1 MTKRAT
7 RRDFLQTAVATGAA
21 IGVGELDFLSS
32 LPTVSAAEMR
42 LDQGGAV
49 QLSAEMEPLVR
60 LLEETPRSQLL
71 EKVADRIRGGLTYRE
86 LLAALLL
93 AAVRNVQP
101 RPSVGFKFHAVLVV
115 NSVHLAALASPE
127 RDRWLPIFW
136 ALDYFKDSQA
146 RDEREGD
153 WTMGPVDESAV
164 PAADQ
169 ASRAFVDA
177 MEQWDESAADAAV
190 ASLARNATD
199 KEIFELFYRLGARD
213 FRSIGHKA
221 IFVAN
226 GQRTLKFVGRPR
238 SEPVLRSLAYAL
250 LMHED
255 GNPAERDADADRP
268 WRQNQERVKH
278 LRSPWST
285 GKPSSE
291 ATTDLL
297 ATLRSGSHED
307 ASAAVVDL
315 LNRGV
320 HVQSVWD
327 AIFCGAGELLL
338 RQPGIVA
345 LHATTTTNALHFA
358 CQSSEDEETRK
369 LLLLQNAA
377 FLPMFRE
384 AMRGRGQVGD
394 VEIDQLEPVAPDQAG
409 QEAIGEILA
418 DLPRQ
423 RRTAVRKTLGYVQGG
438 GPLEPLLTAARRQ
451 LLLKGNGAHDYKFG
465 SAVLEDCAA
474 ISPGW
479 RERFLAA
486 SMMQLNGAGESDSGL
501 VKRTRAALAG

>member
-1 MTKRAT
+1 MSKRAS

-21 IGVGELDFLSS
+21 IGAGDLAFLSS
-32 LPTVSAAEMR
+32 LPTVSAADMR
-42 LDQGGAV
+42 LQQGGAV
-49 QLSAEMEPLVR
+49 QLSADMEPLVR
-60 LLEETPRSQLL
+60 LLEETHRSRLL
-71 EKVADRIRGGLTYRE
+71 EVVADRIRGGLTYRE

-127 RDRWLPIFW
+127 QDRWLPIFW

-164 PAADQ
+164 PAADK
-169 ASRAFVDA
+169 AHRAFVDA
-177 MEQWDESAADAAV
+177 MENWDESAADAAI
-190 ASLARNATD
+190 AGLARNATE
-199 KEIFELFYRLGARD
+199 KEIFELFYRFGVRD
-213 FRSIGHKA
+213 LRSIGHKA

-226 GQRTLKFVGRPR
+226 AQRTLKFVGRPR

-250 LMHED
+250 LMHEE
-255 GNPAERDADADRP
+255 GNPAQRDADADRP
-268 WRQNQERVKH
+268 WRQNQELVRRLRVD
-278 LRSPWST
+278 L
-285 GKPSSE
+285 GAGEPSSE
-291 ATTDLL
+291 ATIDLL
-297 ATLRSGSHED
+297 TTLRTGSHQD

-320 HVQSVWD
+320 HIQSIWD
-327 AIFCGAGELLL
+327 AIFCGASELLL

-345 LHATTTTNALHFA
+345 LHAVTTTNAVHFA
-358 CQSSEDEETRK
+358 YGATENEETRK

-384 AMRGRGQVGD
+384 VMRDRGQLED
-394 VEIDQLEPVAPDQAG
+394 ATIDQLQPIEPDHTG

-418 DLPRQ
+418 DVPGH
-423 RRTAVRKTLGYVQGG
+423 RRDAVRKTLAYTQGG
-438 GPLEPLLTAARRQ
+438 GPLGPLLTAVRRQ

-474 ISPGW
+474 ISPAW
-479 RERFLAA
+479 RNRFLAA
-486 SMMQLNGAGESDSGL
+486 SMMQFNGAGEPDSQL
-501 VKRTRAALAG
+501 VKRTRAALAT